1 MAGNTNNGHR
11 IGAVKERS
19 QFFNPKTEQ
28 YVKRDTTTG
37 SFISASNN
45 KYKGVKYEKK
55 NKK

>member
-11 IGAVKERS
+11 IGAIKERS
-19 QFFNPKTEQ
+19 QVFNPKTEQ

-37 SFISASNN
+37 RFISASNN
-45 KYKGVKYEKK
+45 KYKGVKDEKK